1 MGKLGKESLVRWS
14 SINEVVNGKRTKIWR
29 SKTFMYMGAIALI
42 LGGLLFMS
50 GEEEYMLLNINKTTQ
65 LYRFKRVYCG
75 ELTFLSFL
83 FPKNYQD

>member
-42 LGGLLFMS
+42 LGGS
-50 GEEEYMLLNINKTTQ
+50 IIYEWREG
-65 LYRFKRVYCG
+65 VYA
-75 ELTFLSFL
+75 S
-83 FPKNYQD
+83 KI